1 MKGFRTIATA
11 LVSAVFVPWLIR
23 TTGLELSAEEQV
35 QLVAAL
41 MAVIMTGMRFVTST
55 PAFKSIPKPV
65 ILTAEN
71 VLDHIDVSVLIK
83 KIREH
88 QVAKERSVK

>member
-1 MKGFRTIATA
+1 MQGFRTIVMA
-11 LVSAVFVPWLIR
+11 LVSAILTPWLLKH
-23 TTGLELSAEEQV
+23 TGLELSHEA
-35 QLVAAL
+35 QLQIVAAV
-41 MAVIMTGMRFVTST
+41 MALVMTGMRVVTST

-71 VLDHIDVSVLIK
+71 ILEHIDIQVLIQ

-88 QVAKERSVK
+88 QVSKERSVK

>member
-1 MKGFRTIATA
+1 MKGFRTILTA
-11 LVSAVFVPWLIR
+11 LVSAIVTPWLLKH
-23 TTGLELSAEEQV
+23 TGLELSPEAQL
-35 QLVAAL
+35 QLVAAI
-41 MAVIMTGMRFVTST
+41 MAGVMTGMRLLTST

-71 VLDHIDVSVLIK
+71 VLEHIDVSVLIQ

-88 QVAKERSVK
+88 QAAKERSVK